1 MNKGKLLE
9 KFHTVLKSKGYE
21 GRIVSANHVQ
31 DILND
36 IKKLDDHKEIYP
48 ALYQQYKNL
57 FEFKPEAS
65 FSSIKSLIIVA
76 IPVPQFK
83 VTFRLNNKDLSLVVP
98 PTYLYSQKIIDETQK
113 LLYDIFSVEGYNVAY
128 ARIPFKTLAVRS
140 GLARYG
146 RNNISYISNMGSFY
160 RLCGYYSDFESE
172 EDNWHE
178 FKMMKAC
185 KKCSACRL
193 NCPTGAISNDRFLLH
208 VERCLTYHNEQ
219 PREMQFPQWIKH
231 EWHNCLVGCLK
242 CQKICPENKMV
253 KDWIEIGPSFTQQE
267 TELFLREIPFNE
279 LPEQTKEK
287 LKKSELDEYA
297 EVFSRNLQPFLN

>member
-1 MNKGKLLE
+1 MNKETLLE
-9 KFHTVLKSKGYE
+9 KFHTFLKSKNYE
-21 GRIVSANHVQ
+21 GRIVSANHIP
-31 DILND
+31 DILSD
-36 IKKLDDHKEIYP
+36 IKKLHDHKEIYP
-48 ALYQQYKNL
+48 ALYQQYKDL

-65 FSSIKSLIIVA
+65 FGSIKSLIIVA

-83 VTFRLNNKDLSLVVP
+83 LTFRLNNNDLSTIIP

-113 LLYDIFSVEGYNVAY
+113 LLYNIFSAEGYKVAY

-160 RLCGYYSDFESE
+160 RLCSYYSDFKSE

-178 FKMMKAC
+178 LKMMNTC
-185 KKCSACRL
+185 EKCSACRL
-193 NCPTGAISNDRFLLH
+193 ACPTGAISNDRFLLH

-219 PREMQFPQWIKH
+219 PIGVAFPQWIER

-242 CQKICPENKMV
+242 CQRICPENKIV
-253 KDWIEIGPSFTQQE
+253 KDWIEIGPSFTQEE

-279 LPEQTKEK
+279 LPEQTKRK

-297 EVFSRNLQPFLN
+297 EVFARNLKPFLN